1 MKQVNRNHTHL
12 VLVDDGGDAHAPAH
26 ANGLPASLSV
36 RADFEAFL
44 AQPNSSYILAEEIV
58 MDSLQRQ
65 SLGWQQADTS
75 PSHKPTN
82 SGHSPLS
89 GRESGD
95 GRMHGG
101 KGTGAK
107 VGQKQRVHTANDGS
121 MRVISI
127 CVNGNYLTFQRVA
140 AMVERGI
147 SALTH
152 STL

>member
-1 MKQVNRNHTHL
+1 MKQVNRNHSHL

-26 ANGLPASLSV
+26 TSGLPASLSV

-44 AQPNSSYILAEEIV
+44 AQPHSSSIVAEELI
-58 MDSLQRQ
+58 MDSLERQ
-65 SLGWQQADTS
+65 GLGWQQADTS

-95 GRMHGG
+95 GSMHGG
-101 KGTGAK
+101 KGAK
-107 VGQKQRVHTANDGS
+107 VGQKQRLHTANDGS

-147 SALTH
+147 S
-152 STL
+152 TL

>member
-1 MKQVNRNHTHL
+1 MKQVNRNHSHL
-12 VLVDDGGDAHAPAH
+12 VLVDDGGDAHASAH
-26 ANGLPASLSV
+26 VNGLPASLSV

-44 AQPNSSYILAEEIV
+44 AQPNSSSILAEELV

-65 SLGWQQADTS
+65 GLGWQQADTS

-95 GRMHGG
+95 GHGG
-101 KGTGAK
+101 KGK
-107 VGQKQRVHTANDGS
+107 VGQKQRLHTANDGS

-140 AMVERGI
+140 AMVERGM
-147 SALTH
+147 STRSH
-152 STL
+152 STR